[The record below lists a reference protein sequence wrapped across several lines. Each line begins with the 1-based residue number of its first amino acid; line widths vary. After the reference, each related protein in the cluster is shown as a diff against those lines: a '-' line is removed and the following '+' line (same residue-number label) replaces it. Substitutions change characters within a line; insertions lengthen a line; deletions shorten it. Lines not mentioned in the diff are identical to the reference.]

1 MAERRMFTMKIVDSD
16 AFLDMPASAQA
27 LYFHLNMRADDDG
40 FVNNPKRIQRYV
52 GASEDDLKLLIVKRF
67 ILTFDSGVIVIKHW
81 RMHNALR
88 KDRYNPTQYQEEMAT
103 LSLKDNGAY
112 TENDHL
118 LEAPWEG
125 IGNQVATTWQPDG
138 NQLATQD
145 RLDKNRIGLGYKEKE
160 SKEKEKTPKADAFA
174 TFAQDDEEMLTL
186 LKEFESMRKRQK
198 KPMTDRAKQMLVDK
212 LKTFP
217 EERRKPALE
226 ESIYNCWSSVYDHD
240 DREPAKK
247 QTKKEKE
254 QEARQEAWSKPVDA
268 EETDRLLRLTRE
280 MQG

>member
-67 ILTFDSGVIVIKHW
+67 ILTFESGVIVIKHW

-112 TENDHL
+112 TENDML
-118 LEAPWEG
+118 DVPWEG
-125 IGNQVATTWQPDG
+125 VGNQMATTWQPDG

-145 RLDKNRIGLGYKEKE
+145 RLGKDRIGKDRIGKVSIEKGD
-160 SKEKEKTPKADAFA
+160 KKADAFSS
-174 TFAQDDEEMLTL
+174 FAQDDEEMLTL
-186 LKEFESMRKRQK
+186 LTEFEAMRKRQK
-198 KPMTDRAKQMLVDK
+198 KPMTDRAKKMLVDK
-212 LKTFP
+212 LMTFP

-226 ESIYNCWSSVYDHD
+226 EAIYNCWSSVYDHN
-240 DREPAKK
+240 DREPSGKQDKK
-247 QTKKEKE
+247 VKVQEERKKE
-254 QEARQEAWSKPVDA
+254 WSRPVDA
-268 EETDRLLRLTRE
+268 DETARLVRLTKE
-280 MQG
+280 MNE